1 MFCIHVHVRM
11 RNWAG
16 SLYVHVLFLIMTLF
30 GCCGACY
37 TWRIVGRM
45 SEQESGAG
53 TLSSRPLAPTKTNR
67 PLVSPDTYSG
77 DRNWTE
83 WVEHFEAAALVNGWD
98 DPTKLLWLPVR
109 LTGKAQTAWRRLLP
123 DR

>member
-37 TWRIVGRM
+37 LLYHARFTNPQPLHM
-45 SEQESGAG
+45 YNFGAASAARHCHDQ
-53 TLSSRPLAPTKTNR
+53 L
-67 PLVSPDTYSG
+67 
-77 DRNWTE
+77 
-83 WVEHFEAAALVNGWD
+83 EHQCTFVQHIA
-98 DPTKLLWLPVR
+98 
-109 LTGKAQTAWRRLLP
+109 
-123 DR
+123 